1 MGEEEKMTEGG
12 YGQGVQDMEG
22 EEMIDIFRWQE
33 EEEKGRVEHEKKTK
47 AQKRKMYWKEWRME
61 GKQVQETGWEDKKDG
76 KKDQED
82 KMKEI
87 RWKSEEM
94 NVHYLVA
101 QKNQFHTTFC
111 TISNKGC
118 TKKNPHLT
126 CTAVFAWFFSL

>member
-1 MGEEEKMTEGG
+1 MTEGG

-82 KMKEI
+82 KMKEM
-87 RWKSEEM
+87 RWKSEKM

-101 QKNQFHTTFC
+101 QK
-111 TISNKGC
+111 ISSIQLFVLYQIKGVP
-118 TKKNPHLT
+118 KKNLT
-126 CTAVFAWFFSL
+126 